1 VLTNAYVYTVNK
13 NQAVAEAVAI
23 ESGRIIYVG
32 DSEGALQYVDKT
44 TNVIDLEGRML
55 MPGINDGHLHF
66 LALGTT
72 LLCSLNYEALTMAMV
87 VERISACI
95 EQSSETTEDS
105 LLTVS
110 NWAWQ
115 KVQPAGAI
123 YSKDDLDKIPT
134 RRPIAVRATNTH
146 VTLVNSAALK
156 LAGITDDTPD
166 PVGGKIQR
174 DEKGVASGV
183 LVDAAQQLVLT
194 YTTPMTTDQ
203 TSQAVKGAIKLMNTK
218 GATSF
223 MEAGASESSMQA
235 VRALKQADEL
245 TIRANFSIEV
255 KPTEAKDPHAVLT
268 RVGALKKTFS
278 DPELLPSPG
287 MRIGT
292 LKLFV
297 DGDFMSPSLRGAFL
311 EPYVQNLGS
320 EEQAVWESTGN
331 YGVMYFPGTL
341 LTPLMQLVDEQ
352 GWQIHG
358 HVNGDRAI
366 RSVLDSVEKV
376 QMTNDTGEAS
386 NNRRHTFT
394 HLLLIDNEDIP
405 RFSKLGVIPSMSLQ
419 WPQRDEYHL
428 DLTAPFIGPER
439 FARIYAT
446 RPLIESGARIAYGS
460 DAPVDPLNYWY
471 AMEIAVTRNGEGHG
485 KYAGPLN
492 ANYSATLEQ
501 AIEIFT
507 INSAYQLKQEQ
518 QSGSLEVG
526 KFADMIVL
534 DRNLFEI
541 PITDVSETRV
551 LMTMVGG
558 AIVHRVDF

>member
-1 VLTNAYVYTVNK
+1 MKNYVQTIEKYIHTNRHFITSGRPGSQQAYPLQILIFISLFTFASPILKSAPLSADTVLTNAYVYTVNK

-203 TSQAVKGAIKLMNTK
+203 TSQAVKGAIKLMNT
-218 GATSF
+218 
-223 MEAGASESSMQA
+223 
-235 VRALKQADEL
+235 
-245 TIRANFSIEV
+245 
-255 KPTEAKDPHAVLT
+255 
-268 RVGALKKTFS
+268 
-278 DPELLPSPG
+278 
-287 MRIGT
+287 
-292 LKLFV
+292 
-297 DGDFMSPSLRGAFL
+297 
-311 EPYVQNLGS
+311 
-320 EEQAVWESTGN
+320 
-331 YGVMYFPGTL
+331 
-341 LTPLMQLVDEQ
+341 
-352 GWQIHG
+352 
-358 HVNGDRAI
+358 
-366 RSVLDSVEKV
+366 
-376 QMTNDTGEAS
+376 
-386 NNRRHTFT
+386 
-394 HLLLIDNEDIP
+394 
-405 RFSKLGVIPSMSLQ
+405 
-419 WPQRDEYHL
+419 
-428 DLTAPFIGPER
+428 
-439 FARIYAT
+439 
-446 RPLIESGARIAYGS
+446 
-460 DAPVDPLNYWY
+460 
-471 AMEIAVTRNGEGHG
+471 
-485 KYAGPLN
+485 
-492 ANYSATLEQ
+492 
-501 AIEIFT
+501 
-507 INSAYQLKQEQ
+507 
-518 QSGSLEVG
+518 
-526 KFADMIVL
+526 
-534 DRNLFEI
+534 
-541 PITDVSETRV
+541 
-551 LMTMVGG
+551 
-558 AIVHRVDF
+558 